1 MAPRNV
7 RMGQGLRAR
16 LIGTASLPFYAEKNT
31 FRPNN
36 LAPEPPVVLTA
47 LGFSSTGPFPHATAA
62 GSTLANITNLQG
74 ASITISPDDGVLV
87 ISEDQT
93 KILRG
98 LAAWSA
104 GAGSYSIIKTHS
116 NATNSPLST
125 TYDFTVAAPEGN
137 LVSSPYISGIQ
148 TQGQVLTKNNA
159 VWDPV
164 PTSIAT
170 TWYFSTDPDVD
181 EDGSNVGTGDTF
193 TPTADHTGGYF
204 RLGQVGTF
212 AGGGTA
218 ETFSQWI
225 GPIAAPVSISGV
237 PSSESITGSTYFF
250 APTLA
255 GGREPY
261 VVTNIGTALPAGWSL
276 NSTTGAVSCDDVQ
289 TNVSNVQLRLT
300 DADGLTATLAAFSI
314 LRALPPKWYNF
325 SFRQTAAGS
334 NTWNGGGINLG
345 TDVDPNNDEN
355 VTSLLI
361 QGADGW
367 PLTTAD
373 GEEQYG
379 RTIAGAGTYSNNTA
393 VLSGNDVL
401 LGGYAVASSRPGFSF
416 TVPGPGEYDLR
427 LAGGAAQTAS
437 TEDYAIFDGLH
448 NGHLNAVITTQPRL
462 WTPSTAVTVNSI
474 YMGTDGSVWKT
485 PSAGTTGTV
494 MPTGAGPTFVDN
506 DITWNRLS
514 VTALFM
520 INRSP
525 SVVGQVIDQNGDSV
539 TTTNWRS
546 QTPRTV
552 TVSGSWGMG
561 LTLYVL
567 TGSGR
572 LRQVGIK
579 AKGAVLGDISVITG
593 FGENQGQSPTMYA
606 NEPQGFT
613 NHKIVPS
620 GGKNSVSAYSLS
632 GTLAPYFTLQA
643 MNGYVWLTNNGTRI
657 PDSLAGPQILKVTQ
671 TDSNSSGSPHETTL
685 TCNIVSSQDRP
696 TDSSINGRITTE
708 SWLARKKVKDV
719 TDTTWTGYA
728 GQAFVTDTLV
738 NGTASFEAALDAF
751 TTTPP
756 NGTGW
761 YRIRLGAGTYT
772 GKRGTTLAL
781 DFGTGGL
788 LIEPAAG
795 QDPEFDYG
803 FESLQVHGW
812 HMRNVKM
819 PNNKLKMGVT
829 YAHRWPDPGPAG
841 INGGGRFSKV
851 VYENNRIGCA
861 YGAGNNADTD
871 YSTKYSYFLYMEH
884 GESALLKDNSFDG
897 NHVPWFLYG
906 VRKQKYTG
914 NTYKRVAS
922 DLYGPGQSDD
932 RFSTINVFA
941 DNDVYLWFDD
951 EVEPQALDP
960 VGYSSGTH
968 LDALQIRTWNQNLT
982 NWNAFAKPD
991 NMSISDP
998 KYPFWKVGD
1007 MCFNNEPGIAAVWRV
1022 KSITK
1027 ADALTGAW
1035 PGPNGYADFVDGDIT
1050 WEWVCD
1056 YVWGNDMHIWME
1068 NCTYQSASPNSGVA
1082 ARQFFINSNGRHR
1095 SAANFGAVNVA
1106 YGSYS
1111 GYGVGQTDG
1120 DTRVE
1125 FCTLVGPSDLHPSV
1139 SPITSAVFNRG
1150 KGKVFTAHTMVQR
1163 TAYVEDEATKHVL
1176 DEVVVSFAASAAV
1189 GRRPGDLLAGPFSQ
1203 QSGTNR
1209 WIYPTLPNDG
1219 SLSRAAFVEA
1229 MRDILIA
1236 KSGTAGIQ
1244 S

>member
-1 MAPRNV
+1 MPLPTQKGHSIAAEN
-7 RMGQGLRAR
+7 GSSGGG
-16 LIGTASLPFYAEKNT
+16 GTTP
-31 FRPNN
+31 
-36 LAPEPPVVLTA
+36 
-47 LGFSSTGPFPHATAA
+47 
-62 GSTLANITNLQG
+62 
-74 ASITISPDDGVLV
+74 VLV
-87 ISEDQT
+87 
-93 KILRG
+93 
-98 LAAWSA
+98 
-104 GAGSYSIIKTHS
+104 
-116 NATNSPLST
+116 
-125 TYDFTVAAPEGN
+125 FAPT
-137 LVSSPYISGIQ
+137 ISGIQ
-148 TQGQVLTKNNA
+148 TQGQTLTAGNA
-159 VWDPV
+159 VWSVAPDSRTRQWYV
-164 PTSIAT
+164 SPTGSDTDDAPISGATGTTLTETAGIVGQFVRVGEIAT
-170 TWYFSTDPDVD
+170 AGVHTSDEGFSVW
-181 EDGSNVGTGDTF
+181 V
-193 TPTADHTGGYF
+193 
-204 RLGQVGTF
+204 
-212 AGGGTA
+212 
-218 ETFSQWI
+218 
-225 GPIAAPVSISGV
+225 GPIAAPLTISGT
-237 PSSESITGSTYFF
+237 PDTTSTPGSVYGFQPTIEGGHGPYFV
-250 APTLA
+250 
-255 GGREPY
+255 E
-261 VVTNIGTALPAGWSL
+261 NIGTPLPTGWTL
-276 NSTTGAVSCDDVQ
+276 DPETGEVACDDVQ
-289 TNVSNVQLRLT
+289 DDAVNIVLRVT
-300 DADGLTATLAAFSI
+300 DADGLQASLAAFSVV
-314 LRALPPKWYNF
+314 RDMPPKWYNF

-345 TDVDPNNDEN
+345 TDVDPNDSEN
-355 VTSLLI
+355 VTSVLL

-367 PLTTAD
+367 PLDTVD
-373 GEEQYG
+373 GEGQYG
-379 RTIAGAGTYSNNTA
+379 RVIAGAGTYSNNTA
-393 VLSGNDVL
+393 ALSGNDVL
-401 LGGYAVASSRPGFSF
+401 LAGYAVASSRPGFSF

-448 NGHLNAVITTQPRL
+448 NGHLNAIITTQPRL
-462 WTPSTAVTVNSI
+462 WTPTTAVTVNSI

-506 DITWNRLS
+506 DITWNRLA

-539 TTTNWRS
+539 LTTNWRAS
-546 QTPRTV
+546 ALRTV
-552 TVSGSWGMG
+552 SVSGTKGMG

-572 LRQVGIK
+572 LRQFGIR
-579 AKGAVLGDISVITG
+579 AKGAVLGDIAVWNG
-593 FGENQGQSPTMYA
+593 FGENEGLTPTMYA
-606 NEPQGFT
+606 NEPQGFMS
-613 NHKIVPS
+613 HKIVPS
-620 GGKNSVSAYSLS
+620 GGKNSVSAYSLT
-632 GTLAPYFTLQA
+632 GTLAAYFTLQA
-643 MNGYVWLTNNGTRI
+643 MNGYVWFANNGTRI
-657 PDSLAGPQILKVTQ
+657 PDSLAGPQTLKVLQ

-685 TCNIVSSQDRP
+685 TVNVVSSQGRP
-696 TDSSINGRITTE
+696 TDASINGRITTE

-719 TDTTWTGYA
+719 VDTAWAGYA
-728 GQAFVTDTLV
+728 GQAFATDTLV
-738 NGTASFEAALDAF
+738 NGTASFEAALNALVPD
-751 TTTPP
+751 
-756 NGTGW
+756 GSSW

-803 FESLQVHGW
+803 FESLLVHGW

-819 PNNKLKMGVT
+819 PNNRLKTGVT
-829 YAHRWPDPGPAG
+829 YAHRWPDPGPTG
-841 INGGGRFSKV
+841 IGGGGRFNKV

-861 YGAGNNADTD
+861 YGAGNDANTEYD
-871 YSTKYSYFLYMEH
+871 TKYSYFLYMEH
-884 GESALLKDNSFDG
+884 GESAILKDNSFDG
-897 NHVPWFLYG
+897 NNVPWFLYG

-914 NTYKRVAS
+914 NTYNRVSS

-932 RFSTINVFA
+932 RFSTINVFE
-941 DNDVYLWFDD
+941 DNHVYLWFDD

-960 VGYSSGTH
+960 IGYSSGTH
-968 LDALQIRTWNQNLT
+968 LDALQIRTWNQNMT

-991 NMSISDP
+991 NLSVTNP
-998 KYPFWKVGD
+998 AYPFWKVGD
-1007 MCFNNEPGIAAVWRV
+1007 YCFNNEPTTAAVYRV
-1022 KSITK
+1022 TAISKT
-1027 ADALTGAW
+1027 DALTGAW
-1035 PGPNGYADFVDGDIT
+1035 PGPSGHGTAIVDGDVT

-1056 YVWGNDMHIWME
+1056 YVWGHDMYIWME

-1125 FCTLVGPSDLHPSV
+1125 FCTLAGPSDLHPSAT
-1139 SPITSAVFNRG
+1139 PITSAVFNRG
-1150 KGKVFTAHTMVQR
+1150 KGKVFTAHTVVQR
-1163 TAYVEDEATKHVL
+1163 TAYVEDEAVKHVL
-1176 DEVVVSFAASAAV
+1176 DETVVSFAANAAV
-1189 GRRPGDLLAGPFSQ
+1189 GRRPGDVMTGPFSQ